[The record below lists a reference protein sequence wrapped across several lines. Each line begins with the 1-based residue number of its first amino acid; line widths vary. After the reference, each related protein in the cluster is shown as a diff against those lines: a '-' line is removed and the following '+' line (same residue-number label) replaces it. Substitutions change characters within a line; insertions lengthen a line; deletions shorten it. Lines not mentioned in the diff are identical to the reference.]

1 MPRRKHINKRR
12 DQLTLERDMMLSLGP
27 IPGPASARSC
37 PEPGSEEWEALRACW
52 EQHRY
57 DQEGRD
63 RYGEDSW
70 GYLAF
75 ELGDVEAALK
85 ANPLVP
91 VD

>member
-1 MPRRKHINKRR
+1 VPRRKRLTKRR
-12 DQLTLERDMMLSLGP
+12 DQLTLERDLLLLLGP
-27 IPGPASARSC
+27 NPRGPR
-37 PEPGSEEWEALRACW
+37 PEPGSEEWEALHGCW

-75 ELGDVEAALK
+75 ELGDVEAAVK